1 MDRERI
7 EEISK
12 DLAYWQMLGTRPHMD
27 VAMELLAEV
36 KEFSGYEEAEVNEQE
51 IVTEVNTGWQFALNN
66 ILDQYEDRIGEYPT
80 SYISLGRLLAQEGIR
95 EVSVD
100 LPEDQDKSFYSG
112 AEYLVKMVNDCAKN
126 WGILIDK
133 AKERDGR

>member
-51 IVTEVNTGWQFALNN
+51 IVTEVNTGWQFAYNN
-66 ILDQYEDRIGEYPT
+66 IMDQYEDKIGGRPA
-80 SYISLGRLLAQEGIR
+80 SYITLGRLLALEGIR
-95 EVSVD
+95 KVSVD
-100 LPEDQDKSFYSG
+100 LPEGEGESFYSG
-112 AEYLVKMVNDCAKN
+112 AEYIIDRVNDCAKN

-133 AKERDGR
+133 KKKK